1 MLPMLRF
8 VLKQRQITAFLQR
21 DLKLLPEMKSRVSK
35 LVSGFMGFKDMKYSG
50 IKFSCRLQ

>member
-21 DLKLLPEMKSRVSK
+21 DLKLLPEMKSQVSK
-35 LVSGFMGFKDMKYSG
+35 LVFGFMGFKVMNYSG
-50 IKFSCRLQ
+50 IKFACRLQ